1 MGATGRILAPGALV
15 RRLLGDRLFPR
26 VVELYRAVF
35 VDLDEVAA
43 CIPKLPAGA
52 EILDVGGGD
61 GALLDR
67 LLRIQPH
74 VRATLVDQSPKVG
87 LSLDERNRER
97 VRLLASRA
105 VSDCASAGVPPP
117 QAIVI
122 SDVLHH
128 VPRDRRLA
136 FLREVAAFGR
146 ASARFVAIK
155 EVAPEGW
162 RATLGLLSD
171 WYVTGDR
178 HVELI
183 APEDLVPLVLEAFP
197 GFVARPTR
205 LLERDAPNYCI
216 VFEAPGHFAG
226 ASV

>member
-1 MGATGRILAPGALV
+1 MSATRRIITPGTLV
-15 RRLLGDRLFPR
+15 RRLLGDRLFSR
-26 VVELYRAVF
+26 VVEVYRAVF

-43 CIPKLPAGA
+43 CIPELPAGA

-61 GALLDR
+61 GALLER

-74 VRATLVDQSPKVG
+74 VRATLVDQSPQVG

-105 VSDCASAGVPPP
+105 VSECTAAGVPPP

-128 VPRDRRLA
+128 VPRDQRLD

-226 ASV
+226 AIA

>member
-1 MGATGRILAPGALV
+1 MSAPRRIITPGALV
-15 RRLLGDRLFPR
+15 RRLLGDRLFSR
-26 VVELYRAVF
+26 VVEVYRAVF

-43 CIPKLPAGA
+43 CIPELPAGA

-74 VRATLVDQSPKVG
+74 VRATLVDQSSKVG
-87 LSLDERNRER
+87 LSLAERNRER

-105 VSDCASAGVPPP
+105 VSECMAAGVPPP
-117 QAIVI
+117 HAIVI

-128 VPRDRRLA
+128 VPRDQRLD

-183 APEDLVPLVLEAFP
+183 PPEDLVPLVLEAFP
-197 GFVARPTR
+197 GFVAKPTR

-216 VFEAPGHFAG
+216 VFEAPERFTGVA
-226 ASV
+226 A

>member
-1 MGATGRILAPGALV
+1 VSDARRILPPGALV
-15 RRLLGDRLFPR
+15 RRLLGDRLFSH
-26 VVELYRAVF
+26 VVERYRSVF
-35 VDLDEVAA
+35 VNLDEVAA
-43 CIPKLPAGA
+43 CIPTLPAGA

-74 VRATLVDQSPKVG
+74 VRATLVDQSPRVG
-87 LSLDERNRER
+87 LSLDERHRER

-105 VSDCASAGVPPP
+105 VSECAAVGVPPP

-128 VPRDRRLA
+128 VPPGQRLG
-136 FLREVAAFGR
+136 FLREVAEFGQ

-162 RATLGLLSD
+162 RARLGLLSD

-183 APEDLVPLVLEAFP
+183 APEELVPLVLEAFP

-216 VFEAPGHFAG
+216 VFEAPGQFDG
-226 ASV
+226 ATA